1 MLNALEALRI
11 ELDQE
16 ADTKLRVL
24 QRVPRDRLEWRPH
37 PRSMSLGQLAL
48 HVARIPAEFS
58 RILEPSGVDFA
69 EVDFECPGRVLSG
82 APPNLTSNLTSLV
95 GGSA

>member
-24 QRVPRDRLEWRPH
+24 QRVPRDPL
-37 PRSMSLGQLAL
+37 
-48 HVARIPAEFS
+48 
-58 RILEPSGVDFA
+58 
-69 EVDFECPGRVLSG
+69 
-82 APPNLTSNLTSLV
+82 
-95 GGSA
+95 